1 MTRQLEKLQSTVV
14 QQREAIARLKVDSE
28 SLDKLKVPNPSTAA
42 TDSWLMATGSLRTP
56 GATTSRQLSRT
67 NSTAAS

>member
-1 MTRQLEKLQSTVV
+1 MLMKGHKMTRQLEKLQSTVV

-42 TDSWLMATGSLRTP
+42 TDSCMADGY
-56 GATTSRQLSRT
+56 
-67 NSTAAS
+67 